1 MQQPRPYGRFAGQ
14 TELSGEDAAA
24 VDLLA
29 RQLSNFK
36 SLSDLPTLKRVVDLP
51 SGRIA
56 TAIDAGGVFR
66 ILISEQ
72 HERADFK
79 SDGKA
84 QTNIPMLFS
93 GRFTSA
99 VVRDGE
105 GVGLILSEQTRLRIA
120 GYKSDGLPMKE
131 QKLQRFVVEYAP
143 AFRYFEAGAAP
154 GRTITQYARQRPTWY
169 SGAMAEVIQVVGG
182 YGNQDL
188 RGLPDTPVERAQ
200 MKVPEKYLQR
210 LRTEVSNMVL
220 PGYTGFPNEEGQFQ
234 YDYKH
239 AKTHAVSFDGEGS
252 PWLVQISAKG
262 VFAMPLPM
270 VPATTTKAFAD
281 LVKDK
286 GDTELEALV
295 ERFGGMPSGESF
307 PTREADFEAWR
318 RAGVIVKVCDCS
330 DFYEHQAFYTAC
342 GWAFNSQG
350 SEGFNTCHSF
360 DGQGLMQGHSY
371 SISLKMGAA
380 KNRGTFKMRWEFE
393 DEQQQRQ
400 LNAYLA
406 PIYEALSAN
415 GARERAMKYKIRRS
429 ELSDILKR
437 ASSWNGR
444 QPDLDHWENLTL
456 MPIASHSGN
465 VARVASGPL
474 YIGGK
479 KPTSSPALK
488 FPELRGEGCETFV
501 MVSEDY
507 SGGPVPC
514 DTIVFGCYVND
525 QLQVIK
531 YFYNETKFQ
540 QDKESTFEEVM
551 IVGQWEEKVTSGLSG
566 LVGNFYTTSFDD
578 RQELP
583 ETTVTTTLT
592 GRDKGYGQPIFHTP
606 GIFTRLGSLAR
617 ARYYTHH
624 TKRTRTKGFHLAVAV
639 CVPVFARD
647 CILYAYK
654 DESGSA
660 EEVERLDQYGMLDP
674 NSYQL
679 WCHDNIYHYMDQTQ
693 NGNLG
698 SPPSKDGTPVYVDTH
713 LYNPTESSDFADGGN
728 WFNLPP
734 GGFLDVTDICGP
746 YTSRFSNIFQAGGVL
761 IGGEAPGFEP
771 FSSRK
776 VDAGKESYRLS
787 TSIKGPG
794 SVEVHRRPVQG
805 WYWEFSPDQDGKYFY
820 QDACWVTFGSSSYAS
835 VYETNAAGLR
845 SSWGK
850 TALADDKGPH
860 HFAGVINE

>member
-1 MQQPRPYGRFAGQ
+1 MHQPRPFGQ
-14 TELSGEDAAA
+14 FIEDSDLSSADAAA
-24 VDLLA
+24 VA
-29 RQLSNFK
+29 RFAKVLTNFK
-36 SLSDLPTLKRVVDLP
+36 QVSELPSYKRRTVFP
-51 SGRIA
+51 SGRVA
-56 TAIDAGGVFR
+56 VGVDAGGTFR
-66 ILISEQ
+66 IMV
-72 HERADFK
+72 HERYEEAGFV

-84 QTNIPMLFS
+84 QLNIPMLFS
-93 GRFTSA
+93 GRFTD
-99 VVRDGE
+99 VVVKDGE
-105 GVGLILSEQTRLRIA
+105 GVGLILTEQTRRRIA
-120 GYKSDGLPMKE
+120 GYRPDGWPIKQ
-131 QKLQRFVVEYAP
+131 QKLQRFVVGYAP
-143 AFRYFEAGAAP
+143 AFRYFEAGASP

-169 SGAMAEVIQVVGG
+169 SGAMAEVMQVVGG
-182 YGNQDL
+182 YGNQNL
-188 RGLPDTPVERAQ
+188 GGLPNSPVERAV
-200 MKVPEKYLQR
+200 MEVPRKYLKR
-210 LRTEVSNMVL
+210 LRSELKKVVL

-239 AKTHAVSFDGEGS
+239 TKTHAVSFDGEGS
-252 PWLVQISAKG
+252 PWLVQISSKG

-318 RAGVIVKVCDCS
+318 RAGVIIKVCDCA
-330 DFYEHQAFYTAC
+330 DFYEHQAFYMAC

-350 SEGFNTCHSF
+350 TEGFNTCHSF

-456 MPIASHSGN
+456 TPIASHSGN

-507 SGGPVPC
+507 AGGPVPC

-531 YFYNETKFQ
+531 YFYDETTFE

-566 LVGNFYTTSFDD
+566 LVGSFYTSSFDD

-583 ETTVTTTLT
+583 PVTTTT
-592 GRDKGYGQPIFHTP
+592 TIVGRDLGYGQPIFHTP
-606 GIFTRLGSLAR
+606 GIFTRVGSLSR
-617 ARYYTHH
+617 DRFYTHR
-624 TKRTRTKGFHLAVAV
+624 TKSNSTKGFHLAVAA

-647 CILYAYK
+647 SYLYAYK
-654 DESGSA
+654 DETGSS
-660 EEVERLDQYGMLDP
+660 EETEKLELHAMGDP

-693 NGNLG
+693 SGNRG
-698 SPPSKDGTPVYVDTH
+698 DPPSKDGTPVYVDTH
-713 LYNPTESSDFADGGN
+713 LYTPTEWSDYADGGN
-728 WFNLPP
+728 WFGLPP

-746 YTSRFSNIFQAGGVL
+746 YTSRSSNIFQAGGVL

-776 VDAGKESYRLS
+776 VDQGNESYRLS

-805 WYWEFSPDQDGKYFY
+805 WYWEFSPDEDGKYFY

-835 VYETNAAGLR
+835 VYETNDAGLR
-845 SSWGK
+845 STWGR
-850 TALADDKGPH
+850 TALADHKSPH
-860 HFAGVINE
+860 NFVGVINE